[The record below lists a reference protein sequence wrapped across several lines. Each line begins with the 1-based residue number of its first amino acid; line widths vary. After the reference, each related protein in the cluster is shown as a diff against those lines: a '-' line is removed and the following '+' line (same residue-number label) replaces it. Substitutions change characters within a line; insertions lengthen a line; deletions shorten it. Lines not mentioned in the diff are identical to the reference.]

1 MLEQQLSIAKV
12 QSNGNQIPGLGF
24 ISGYSLEEEDT
35 NPCKYAKYTKG
46 KDYTTSN
53 KVLKGF
59 YDNGLL
65 PEARMKMIKDYKK
78 KQEERENQENKKA
91 KK

>member
-24 ISGYSLEEEDT
+24 ISGYSRDEDT

-59 YDNGLL
+59 YENELL
-65 PEARMKMIKDYKK
+65 PEARMKMIAKYKK
-78 KQEERENQENKKA
+78 KQEEKENQDNKKA